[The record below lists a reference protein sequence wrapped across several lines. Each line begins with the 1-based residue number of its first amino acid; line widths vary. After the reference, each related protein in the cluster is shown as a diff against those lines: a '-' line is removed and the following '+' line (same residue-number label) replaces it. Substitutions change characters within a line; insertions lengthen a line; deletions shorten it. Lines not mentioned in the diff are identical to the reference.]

1 METKNRKLV
10 DQLEEILEKNRD
22 AEKGYRKAAENADS
36 QNLKSL
42 FDRKSTQR
50 KQFNETLKRELVAS
64 YDEIDDDGSFT
75 GTMHR
80 AWMDVKSF
88 FSGDNDES
96 MLEEAIRGDKA
107 AVEEYEEVL
116 KEELLPMSVGTIIR
130 DQLMKIKSDLSKIK
144 TMEDLRD

>member
-22 AEKGYRKAAENADS
+22 AEKGYKKAAENADS
-36 QNLKSL
+36 INLKS
-42 FDRKSTQR
+42 FFERKSTQR
-50 KQFNETLKRELVAS
+50 RAFNESLKRELVAS

-75 GTMHR
+75 GSIHR

-116 KEELLPMSVGTIIR
+116 KEEALPISVATIIR
-130 DQLMKIKSDLSKIK
+130 DQLMKIRTDLNKIR
-144 TMEDLRD
+144 TLEDLKD

>member
-10 DQLEEILEKNRD
+10 NQLEEILEKNRD
-22 AEKGYRKAAENADS
+22 AEKGYKKAAENADS
-36 QNLKSL
+36 LNLKS
-42 FDRKSTQR
+42 FFERKSGQR
-50 KQFNETLKRELVAS
+50 KTFNEALKRELVAS

-80 AWMDVKSF
+80 TWMDIKSF
-88 FSGDNDES
+88 FSGNNDES

-116 KEELLPMSVGTIIR
+116 KEEALPISVATIIR
-130 DQLMKIKSDLSKIK
+130 DQLMKIRTDLNKIR
-144 TMEDLRD
+144 TLEDLKD